1 MIGYLG
7 RNYWN
12 LDGFPAP
19 AHPSANQACATLW
32 AVLNGALARWVGV
45 IRWRAKPR
53 PHGFLA
59 PLYYEGR
66 CLEADLLHGI
76 PHRPPLLRRPSKASI
91 RRCNS
96 SMICCNRAITAN
108 GVSRLAVLRATV
120 VDSNR
125 SLALSSDLFVIQP

>member
-1 MIGYLG
+1 MASRLRRI
-7 RNYWN
+7 
-12 LDGFPAP
+12 
-19 AHPSANQACATLW
+19 HPPTKPVPHSGQFSTERS
-32 AVLNGALARWVGV
+32 ARWVGV

-66 CLEADLLHGI
+66 SLEADLLHGI
-76 PHRPPLLRRPSKASI
+76 PHRPPLFRRPSKASI

-108 GVSRLAVLRATV
+108 SVSRLAVLRSTV

-125 SLALSSDLFVIQP
+125 SLARSSDMFAIQP